1 MILKIAQ
8 KNSIIN
14 HIKGNLG
21 VKVLREI
28 KASQIVEVVKKLC
41 TEANYNLPDDIL
53 KGLKIRKKEEKSPLG
68 QKILE
73 DIILNAEIAMQEKM
87 AICQDTGMA
96 VVFVEIGQEVRVV
109 DGDLEEAIN
118 EGVRLGYKEG
128 YLRKSVVKS
137 PIERIN
143 TDDNTPAIIH
153 YRVCRGDR
161 LIITVMPKGAG
172 SENMS
177 ALKMLKPSDG
187 LEGVKRFVIET
198 VEKSGPNACPPL
210 IVGVGLGG
218 DFEYAAYL
226 AKKALLRKVG
236 ERHQDILIARLEEE
250 LLNEINSLG
259 IGPMGLGG
267 TTTALDVHIEVY
279 PTHIA
284 SLPVAVNLGC
294 HATRHAT
301 FVL

>member
-1 MILKIAQ
+1 
-8 KNSIIN
+8 
-14 HIKGNLG
+14 
-21 VKVLREI
+21 
-28 KASQIVEVVKKLC
+28 
-41 TEANYNLPDDIL
+41 
-53 KGLKIRKKEEKSPLG
+53 
-68 QKILE
+68 
-73 DIILNAEIAMQEKM
+73 
-87 AICQDTGMA
+87 
-96 VVFVEIGQEVRVV
+96 
-109 DGDLEEAIN
+109 
-118 EGVRLGYKEG
+118 
-128 YLRKSVVKS
+128 
-137 PIERIN
+137 
-143 TDDNTPAIIH
+143 TPAVIH